1 MLIIP
6 IQNKP
11 DWRRPPLMCF
21 ALILVN
27 LLVFVFYQGGDEAR
41 WQEAENYYF
50 ESDLPDLEEQRFLM
64 YVDEMHP
71 EWRLQMGVEGEEFV
85 YRELLWNPEFHH
97 WLLPKLEQEGQTRWL
112 QQRQHFAD
120 LRDRMSSMALGL
132 TPAEPNIAGLFGH
145 MFLHG
150 SWDHLIGNMVFLLLF
165 GLSVELALGGL
176 WFIGLYLLGGLAAAG
191 LHMLVE
197 SGSHVPMVGASG
209 AVSAIMGM
217 FVAIY
222 GVRRLRFFYT
232 VGFMFGEFSAPALM
246 VLPLWLGKEIFGF
259 LYGDAGIAYWAHTG
273 GLLAGFVLALI
284 LIYWRPLVQ
293 TMPQEEEELP
303 SPQKSAL
310 ARIDRFQEEGK
321 LLEAAEAAAAAVR
334 QYPDFLP
341 LIQRYIELTAI
352 SPDSE
357 AFHRANLALF
367 AQAANL
373 QIEARILAAGYHS
386 YLHATQKPR
395 ALTAKACLLM
405 ARRATEA
412 KDWPWLEELLQ
423 RLIARGVQ
431 HPLIPK
437 LGTALVSY
445 YRRIGEEGRAREMIE
460 LTQGVEIPGQP

>member
-6 IQNKP
+6 IENKP

-21 ALILVN
+21 ALILAN
-27 LLVFVFYQGGDEAR
+27 LLVFMFYQGGDEAR
-41 WQEAENYYF
+41 WLEAEDYYF
-50 ESDLPDLEEQRFLM
+50 ASDLPDLEEQRFLM

-71 EWRLQMGVEGEEFV
+71 EWRLQMDAEGEEFV

-97 WLLPKLEQEGQTRWL
+97 WLLPKLELEGQTLWL
-112 QQRQHFAD
+112 QQREHFAG
-120 LRDRMSSMALGL
+120 LRDRISSMALGL
-132 TPAEPNIAGLFGH
+132 TPAEPSIGGMFGH

-150 SWDHLIGNMVFLLLF
+150 SWDHLIGNMIFLLLF

-176 WFIGLYLLGGLAAAG
+176 WFITLYLLGGLAAAG

-197 SGSHVPMVGASG
+197 AGSYVPMVGASG

-246 VLPLWLGKEIFGF
+246 VLPLWLGKEIFGY

-273 GLLAGFVLALI
+273 GLLAGFALALM
-284 LIYWRPLVQ
+284 LIYWRPPVQ
-293 TMPQEEEELP
+293 VMPEEEEELP

-310 ARIDRFQEEGK
+310 TRIDRFQEEGK
-321 LLEAAEAAAAAVR
+321 LLEAADAAAAAVR

-341 LIQRYIELTAI
+341 LILRYIELTAV

-357 AFHRANLALF
+357 AYHRANLALF
-367 AQAANL
+367 SQAANS
-373 QIEARILAAGYHS
+373 RIDTYVLADGYRS
-386 YLHATQKPR
+386 YLQATQQPH
-395 ALTAKACLLM
+395 ALSSKACLLM
-405 ARRATEA
+405 ARRAAEA
-412 KDWPWLEELLQ
+412 KNWPWLEELLQ
-423 RLIARGVQ
+423 RLISQGVQ

-437 LGTALVSY
+437 LGLALVNY
-445 YRRIGEEGRAREMIE
+445 YRRMGEEGSARKMKE
-460 LTQGVEIPGQP
+460 LTQAVEIQGQS

>member
-97 WLLPKLEQEGQTRWL
+97 WLLPKLEQEREIRWL

-132 TPAEPNIAGLFGH
+132 TPAEPNIAGIFGH

-246 VLPLWLGKEIFGF
+246 VLPLWLGKEIFGY

-273 GLLAGFVLALI
+273 GLLAGFALALM

-367 AQAANL
+367 AQATNL

-405 ARRATEA
+405 ARRAAEA

-423 RLIARGVQ
+423 RLIAQRVQ

>member
-1 MLIIP
+1 VLIIP

-21 ALILVN
+21 ALILAN

-50 ESDLPDLEEQRFLM
+50 DSDLPDLEEQRFLM
-64 YVDEMHP
+64 YIDEMHP

-112 QQRQHFAD
+112 QQRQHFAG
-120 LRDRMSSMALGL
+120 LRDRMSSLALGL
-132 TPAEPNIAGLFGH
+132 TPAEPSIAGMFGH

-165 GLSVELALGGL
+165 GLSVELALGGF

-246 VLPLWLGKEIFGF
+246 VLPLWLGKEIFGY

-273 GLLAGFVLALI
+273 GLLSGFALALM

-293 TMPQEEEELP
+293 TMPQQEEELP

-321 LLEAAEAAAAAVR
+321 FLEAAEAAAAAVR

-341 LIQRYIELTAI
+341 LIQRYIELAAI

-367 AQAANL
+367 AQAANP
-373 QIEARILAAGYHS
+373 QVEARILVTGYHS

-405 ARRATEA
+405 ARRAAEE

-423 RLIARGVQ
+423 RLVAQRVQ
-431 HPLIPK
+431 HSLIPK
-437 LGTALVSY
+437 LGIALVNY
-445 YRRIGEEGRAREMIE
+445 YRRIGEEGRAREMKA
-460 LTQGVEIPGQP
+460 LTQGVEIPGQS

>member
-21 ALILVN
+21 ALILAN
-27 LLVFVFYQGGDEAR
+27 LLMFVFYQGGDEAR
-41 WQEAENYYF
+41 WQKAEEYYF
-50 ESDLPDLEEQRFLM
+50 SSDLPELEEQHFLI
-64 YVDEMHP
+64 YVNEEHP
-71 EWRLQMGVEGEEFV
+71 EWRLQMDVEGEEFV
-85 YRELLWNPEFHH
+85 YRELLWNPEFHQ
-97 WLLPKLEQEGQTRWL
+97 WLLPKLELEGQTEWL
-112 QQRQHFAD
+112 QQRQNFAE
-120 LRDRMSSMALGL
+120 LRDQVSSLALGL
-132 TPAEPNIAGLFGH
+132 TPAEPTISGAFGH

-176 WFIGLYLLGGLAAAG
+176 WFITLYLIGGLAAAG

-232 VGFMFGEFSAPALM
+232 LGFMFGEFSAPALM
-246 VLPLWLGKEIFGF
+246 VLPLWLGKEVFGYF
-259 LYGDAGIAYWAHTG
+259 YGDAGIAYWAHTG
-273 GLLAGFVLALI
+273 GLLAGFVLALM
-284 LIYWRPLVQ
+284 LLYWRPPVQ
-293 TMPQEEEELP
+293 AMPEEEEELP

-310 ARIDRFQEEGK
+310 TRIDRFQEEGK

-334 QYPDFLP
+334 QYPDNLP
-341 LIQRYIELTAI
+341 LIQRYIDLTAI

-367 AQAANL
+367 AQGANPA
-373 QIEARILAAGYHS
+373 IDTRILAAGYQR
-386 YLHATQKPR
+386 YLNATQKPR
-395 ALTAKACLLM
+395 ALTAKVCLLM
-405 ARRATEA
+405 ARRAAEA
-412 KDWPWLEELLQ
+412 KHWSWLDELLN
-423 RLIARGVQ
+423 RLIAQQVQ

-437 LGTALVSY
+437 LGTALVNY
-445 YRRIGEEGRAREMIE
+445 YRRIGEEARARETME
-460 LTQGVEIPGQP
+460 LTRAMETSGQP